1 MLARARDMS
10 EGVPSNKFSVL
21 FLYMNALHERPLQA
35 QHDEILLSQT
45 NIITE
50 IITRVISETQES
62 IMCIRG

>member
-1 MLARARDMS
+1 MLARARETL

-50 IITRVISETQES
+50 IITRVVSEIQDS
-62 IMCIRG
+62 IICIRG